1 MSDCSGHTDKNEKV
15 KATKECNLA
24 VKLRKAGEQMIRESS
39 RGQQYRALLGE
50 AAKTLEENA
59 RIVELA
65 AHPECPAN
73 LGLGGTVAWHR
84 EKINQ
89 LRQRPQA

>member
-1 MSDCSGHTDKNEKV
+1 
-15 KATKECNLA
+15 
-24 VKLRKAGEQMIRESS
+24 MIHESS
-39 RGQQYRALLGE
+39 RGQQYRALLEE
-50 AAKTLEENA
+50 AAKVLEENA

-65 AHPECPAN
+65 VHSECPAN